1 MKKGDKVKCIKN
13 DGYERILEKGY
24 FYEVFIINEKENTID
39 IGKEREFPIDYFI
52 EDKHDFTEKRNEL
65 EDIFWSKDLEIYEL
79 EDKIAEINYLQKYW
93 GDKLEDKLKELK
105 IIKMAFEIWYD
116 KTIEEN
122 IRKITQGMED
132 KDKKEFLK
140 NYSAQYKEK
149 RLITM
154 IKDTAEEY
162 QNKQIEIINIEHE
175 IGKLK
180 MTVES
185 LKTKAINLNII
196 NKNHQETIN

>member
-65 EDIFWSKDLEIYEL
+65 EDIFWSKDMEIYEL

-122 IRKITQGMED
+122 IRKITQGMEE

>member
-1 MKKGDKVKCIKN
+1 
-13 DGYERILEKGY
+13 
-24 FYEVFIINEKENTID
+24 
-39 IGKEREFPIDYFI
+39 
-52 EDKHDFTEKRNEL
+52 
-65 EDIFWSKDLEIYEL
+65 
-79 EDKIAEINYLQKYW
+79 
-93 GDKLEDKLKELK
+93 
-105 IIKMAFEIWYD
+105 
-116 KTIEEN
+116 
-122 IRKITQGMED
+122 MED

>member
-1 MKKGDKVKCIKN
+1 MKKGDKIRCISDK
-13 DGYERILEKGY
+13 GFERILEKNKIY
-24 FYEVFIINEKENTID
+24 TLYAINDNKVD
-39 IGKEREFPIDYFI
+39 VGLDRDFPLDLFV
-52 EDKHDFTEKRNEL
+52 EADKHDFTEQRDEL
-65 EDIFWSKDLEIYEL
+65 TDIFWSKDLEIWEL

-93 GDKLEDKLKELK
+93 GDKLEGKLKELK
-105 IIKMAFEIWYD
+105 LLKMAFEIWYD
-116 KTIEEN
+116 KSIEDAIN
-122 IRKITQGMED
+122 KITQGMVD

-140 NYSAQYKEK
+140 NYSTQAKER

-154 IKDTAEEY
+154 LKEYSEEY
-162 QNKQIEIINIEHE
+162 EKKQKEIIETEYE

-185 LKTKAINLNII
+185 LKTKAINLAII

>member
-65 EDIFWSKDLEIYEL
+65 EDIFWSKDMEIYEL
-79 EDKIAEINYLQKYW
+79 EDKISEINYLQKYW

-122 IRKITQGMED
+122 IRKITQGMEE